1 MKKLVK
7 VEHEIFEKVYEGTNG
22 NRMVRCILD
31 TNCVRYIV
39 FENGKKKSVR
49 EFNNAQ
55 ATTCFKNAEAALNR

>member
-55 ATTCFKNAEAALNR
+55 AATCFKNAEAALNR